1 MNTKNLQLF
10 LILPLGVITN
20 STSEVLTITI
30 NSTRRT
36 YRHIIS
42 SPTYTINSTRRTYRQ
57 VLPHILYFQL
67 YYINPGGF

>member
-42 SPTYTINSTRRTYRQ
+42 SPTYTIFST
-57 VLPHILYFQL
+57 LLH
-67 YYINPGGF
+67 

>member
-42 SPTYTINSTRRTYRQ
+42 SPTYTINSTRRTYR
-57 VLPHILYFQL
+57 HIISSPTYTIFSTLL
-67 YYINPGGF
+67 H